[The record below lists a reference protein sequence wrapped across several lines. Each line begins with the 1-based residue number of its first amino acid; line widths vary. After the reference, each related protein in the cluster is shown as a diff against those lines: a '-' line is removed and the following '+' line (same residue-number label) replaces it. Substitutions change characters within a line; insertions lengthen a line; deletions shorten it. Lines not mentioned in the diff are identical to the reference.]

1 MDGIASSHY
10 MKHKALSIPP
20 PPTARPIRPTGHTLR
35 ALAATAGLALA
46 LCAAAGRLR
55 ADQVEMQNGDRYAGT
70 VLSLDANSVVL
81 RSEVLGK
88 VSLPRSQVA
97 LITLGPVARTNAARL
112 RALSTNELSRPQ
124 AGSVARTNSE
134 LAALL
139 RQLGGDTNSLRD
151 VQGQF
156 LSQAGPEANQKF
168 NQMLRELTSG
178 KMTISDL
185 RAQAKAAADQA
196 RRQRS
201 DANGEIGGL
210 LDGYLGILDDFL
222 QQTAPP
228 DSAVTNRTSR

>member
-1 MDGIASSHY
+1 M
-10 MKHKALSIPP
+10 KALHKVLFI
-20 PPTARPIRPTGHTLR
+20 ARPPAARPTRGAGQNLR
-35 ALAATAGLALA
+35 ALAAMG
-46 LCAAAGRLR
+46 CAALGLSAATGRLC

-112 RALSTNELSRPQ
+112 VLSTNKLSRLA

-139 RQLGGDTNSLRD
+139 RQLGGDTNSLRE
-151 VQGQF
+151 VQGQL

-168 NQMLRELTSG
+168 NQMLSDLTSG
-178 KMTISDL
+178 KMTMSDL
-185 RAQAKAAADQA
+185 RAQAKAAAEQA
-196 RRQRS
+196 RGQRS
-201 DANGEIGGL
+201 QANGELGGL
-210 LDGYLGILDDFL
+210 LDGYLSILDDFL
-222 QQTAPP
+222 EQTAPP
-228 DSAVTNRTSR
+228 ESAVTNKLSR

>member
-1 MDGIASSHY
+1 

-20 PPTARPIRPTGHTLR
+20 PPAARPIRPARHNLR
-35 ALAATAGLALA
+35 VLAAMAGVALA
-46 LCAAAGRLR
+46 LSVATGRLG

-70 VLSLDANSVVL
+70 VLSLDSNSVIL

-88 VSLPRSQVA
+88 VCLPRSQVA
-97 LITLGPVARTNAARL
+97 LITLGPLARTNAARL
-112 RALSTNELSRPQ
+112 VLSTNKLSRLT

-139 RQLGGDTNSLRD
+139 RQLGDDTNSLRE
-151 VQGQF
+151 VQGQL

-168 NQMLRELTSG
+168 NQMLGDLTSG

-185 RAQAKAAADQA
+185 RAQAKAAVDQA
-196 RRQRS
+196 RGQRS
-201 DANGEIGGL
+201 EANGELGGL
-210 LDGYLGILDDFL
+210 LDSYLSILDDFL

-228 DSAVTNRTSR
+228 EGAGTNSPSH

>member
-1 MDGIASSHY
+1 M
-10 MKHKALSIPP
+10 
-20 PPTARPIRPTGHTLR
+20 
-35 ALAATAGLALA
+35 AGAALA
-46 LCAAAGRLR
+46 LCAATGRLC

-97 LITLGPVARTNAARL
+97 LITLGAVARTNAARL
-112 RALSTNELSRPQ
+112 RALSTNELSRAL
-124 AGSVARTNSE
+124 AGSAARTNSE

-139 RQLGGDTNSLRD
+139 RQLGGDTNSLHD

-168 NQMLRELTSG
+168 NQMLRDLTNG
-178 KMTISDL
+178 KMTMGDL

-196 RRQRS
+196 RGQRS
-201 DANGEIGGL
+201 DANGELGGL
-210 LDGYLGILDDFL
+210 LDSYLGILDDFL

-228 DSAVTNRTSR
+228 DGAVTNKLSR